1 MNRTKFLKGPCQS
14 CGGHLEFPAEA
25 IGTSID
31 CPHCG
36 RSTELMLAAPPEVPT
51 VPRRTV
57 VWTAITILIL
67 LLGLGGALMALKRAE
82 KRAAAKREQEAAS
95 PASTETSSQDSTV
108 LLQSDLVTKAGFRAS
123 EVTLQK
129 TPGSSLVH
137 AVGTLTSTLARQR
150 FGVKVHL
157 DLFDASGKKVG
168 EATDYQPVLE
178 PNGQW
183 NFKALV
189 VSSKAASA
197 KIGAIKEDQ

>member
-1 MNRTKFLKGPCQS
+1 M
-14 CGGHLEFPAEA
+14 
-25 IGTSID
+25 
-31 CPHCG
+31 
-36 RSTELMLAAPPEVPT
+36 
-51 VPRRTV
+51 
-57 VWTAITILIL
+57 
-67 LLGLGGALMALKRAE
+67 
-82 KRAAAKREQEAAS
+82 
-95 PASTETSSQDSTV
+95 
-108 LLQSDLVTKAGFRAS
+108 
-123 EVTLQK
+123 
-129 TPGSSLVH
+129 
-137 AVGTLTSTLARQR
+137 TSTLGRQR

>member
-1 MNRTKFLKGPCQS
+1 
-14 CGGHLEFPAEA
+14 
-25 IGTSID
+25 
-31 CPHCG
+31 
-36 RSTELMLAAPPEVPT
+36 MLAAPPEVPT

-57 VWTAITILIL
+57 VWTAITIFIL
-67 LLGLGGALMALKRAE
+67 LLGLAGALVALKRAE
-82 KRAAAKREQEAAS
+82 KRATAKREQATAS
-95 PASTETSSQDSTV
+95 PAATEAGSEEGGA
-108 LLQSDLVTKAGFRAS
+108 LLQADLITKAGFRAS

-150 FGVKVHL
+150 FGLKVHL